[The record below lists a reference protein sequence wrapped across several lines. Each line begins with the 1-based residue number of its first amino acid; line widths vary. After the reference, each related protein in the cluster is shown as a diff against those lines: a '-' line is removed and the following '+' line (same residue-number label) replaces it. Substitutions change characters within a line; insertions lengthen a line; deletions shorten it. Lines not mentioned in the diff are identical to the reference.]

1 MISTEYK
8 SIHSWRY
15 GKGTMTKLIIP
26 FFLTMLV
33 MPAFSQTTAE
43 LERMFLA
50 DGDIGRLAL
59 QGNAEAQFQLG
70 IVYELGRGVPQDG
83 AEAVRW
89 FRMAAFLGVEV
100 RRGRGVP
107 QDYAESVKW
116 YRAAAEQGYTDA
128 QFNLGFS
135 YKEGRGVPQ
144 DYVQAHK
151 WFNLATVGQSTFTR
165 SLDKEG
171 KELAVSYRD
180 DLAKKMTREQIAEA
194 QRLAT
199 AWKFKTWE
207 VIRQE
212 LGIE

>member
-1 MISTEYK
+1 MK
-8 SIHSWRY
+8 
-15 GKGTMTKLIIP
+15 KLIIP
-26 FFLTMLV
+26 MLLTMLV

-70 IVYELGRGVPQDG
+70 IIYELGRGVPEDS
-83 AEAVRW
+83 AEASRW
-89 FRMAAFLGVEV
+89 FRMTAFLGIEV

-116 YRAAAEQGYTDA
+116 WRASAEQG
-128 QFNLGFS
+128 LGISQMQLGNS
-135 YKEGRGVPQ
+135 YVQGRGVPK

-151 WFNLATVGQSTFTR
+151 WFNLSTVSTD
-165 SLDKEG
+165 LDKED
-171 KELAVSYRD
+171 KEAAVTLRD
-180 DLAKKMTREQIAEA
+180 DLAENMTREQIAEA

-199 AWKFKTWE
+199 AWEPKTWE
-207 VIRQE
+207 VIRKE
-212 LGIE
+212 LKIGESND

>member
-1 MISTEYK
+1 
-8 SIHSWRY
+8 
-15 GKGTMTKLIIP
+15 MTKLMIP
-26 FFLTMLV
+26 VFLTMLV

-116 YRAAAEQGYTDA
+116 YRAAAEQGYTNA
-128 QFNLGFS
+128 QLELGFS
-135 YKEGRGVPQ
+135 YREGRGVPQ
-144 DYVQAHK
+144 DDVQAQK
-151 WFNLATVGQSTFTR
+151 WFNLGFHS
-165 SLDKEG
+165 G
-171 KELAVSYRD
+171 ELA
-180 DLAKKMTREQIAEA
+180 KEMTREQVAEA

-199 AWKFKTWE
+199 EWEPKEWE

-212 LGIE
+212 LGIGPSEVPQ

>member
-1 MISTEYK
+1 MK
-8 SIHSWRY
+8 
-15 GKGTMTKLIIP
+15 KLIIP
-26 FFLTMLV
+26 MLLTMLV

-70 IVYELGRGVPQDG
+70 IIYELGRGVPEDS
-83 AEAVRW
+83 AEASRW
-89 FRMAAFLGVEV
+89 FRMTAFLGIEV

-116 YRAAAEQGYTDA
+116 WRASAEQG
-128 QFNLGFS
+128 LGVSQLELGSS
-135 YKEGRGVPQ
+135 YAEGEGVLQ

-151 WFNLATVGQSTFTR
+151 WYNLSTVS
-165 SLDKEG
+165 G
-171 KELAVSYRD
+171 KEAAVPFRD
-180 DLAKKMTREQIAEA
+180 HLAKKMTSEQVAEA

-199 AWKFKTWE
+199 EWEPKEWE
-207 VIRQE
+207 VIRKE
-212 LGIE
+212 LKIE

>member
-1 MISTEYK
+1 MNKLMI
-8 SIHSWRY
+8 
-15 GKGTMTKLIIP
+15 P
-26 FFLTMLV
+26 VFLTLLV

-70 IVYELGRGVPQDG
+70 IVYELGRGVPPDG

-116 YRAAAEQGYTDA
+116 YRAAAEQGYADA

-135 YKEGRGVPQ
+135 YKEGRGVPK

-151 WFNLATVGQSTFTR
+151 WFNLSTVSTD
-165 SLDKEG
+165 LDKED
-171 KELAVSYRD
+171 KEAAVTLRD
-180 DLAKKMTREQIAEA
+180 DLAENMTREQIAEA
-194 QRLAT
+194 QRLANE
-199 AWKFKTWE
+199 WE
-207 VIRQE
+207 PKEWEALRKE
-212 LGIE
+212 LKIE